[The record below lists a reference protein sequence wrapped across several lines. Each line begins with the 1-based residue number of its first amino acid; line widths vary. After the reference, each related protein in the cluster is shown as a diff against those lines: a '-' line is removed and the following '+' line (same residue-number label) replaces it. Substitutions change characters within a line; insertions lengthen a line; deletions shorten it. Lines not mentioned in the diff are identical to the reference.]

1 MKYHTIILTFL
12 IFISCEKNKNDVI
25 NKDVID
31 VPKHVND
38 LKDSSEIIKRL
49 NNAVN
54 DGNEKVYN
62 DIAGSYI
69 LTNKYQDLLYY
80 SLIMANKHNSAEAH
94 YHVFLILTKDDF
106 NALDKK
112 TKNLALFYLIK
123 SNELG
128 YKSAKYSV
136 DEIIQN
142 GKSFSSSHYLNE
154 YAK

>member
-1 MKYHTIILTFL
+1 MKYSTIISTFL

-25 NKDVID
+25 NKDVIE
-31 VPKHVND
+31 VPKHIND
-38 LKDSSEIIKRL
+38 LRDSSEIIKKL

-62 DIAGSYI
+62 EIAGSYI

-80 SLIMANKHNSAEAH
+80 SLIMANKYNSAEAH
-94 YHVFLILTKDDF
+94 YHIFLILAKNNF

-112 TKNLALFYLIK
+112 TKNLALFYLIR

-142 GKSFSSSHYLNE
+142 GRAFSSSHYLNE
-154 YAK
+154 YDK